1 MFIFAE
7 QQAVFAEACLRKTV
21 TSQAGLLFVFMCERR
36 AAHRHRVLKGG
47 AIELSDGGTISCAV
61 KNLLAAGRL

>member
-1 MFIFAE
+1 MFIA
-7 QQAVFAEACLRKTV
+7 RN
-21 TSQAGLLFVFMCERR
+21 SQRYSQRPVYENRYKSGLLFVFMSERR

-47 AIELSDGGTISCAV
+47 AIELSGGGTISRAV